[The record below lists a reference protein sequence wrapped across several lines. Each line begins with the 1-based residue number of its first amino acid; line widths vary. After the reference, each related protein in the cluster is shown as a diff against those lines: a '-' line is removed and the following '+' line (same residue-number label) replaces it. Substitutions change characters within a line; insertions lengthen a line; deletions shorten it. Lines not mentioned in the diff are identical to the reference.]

1 MDIKSPCADDC
12 ITLFSDTVYRLALAH
27 MGNRFDADDVYQD
40 VFLKLSAR
48 IRTFENSE
56 HAKAWLIRA
65 TVNRCKSLKTSA
77 WFRKTKPLDET
88 APSPEPPDPESDLVP
103 YLQLLPNKYRPVIH
117 LFYGEELSVKEIAEV
132 LKAKESTV
140 RAWLTRAR
148 AILRE
153 KLKGDCFL

>member
-1 MDIKSPCADDC
+1 MGISADSC
-12 ITLFSDTVYRLALAH
+12 ITEFSDTVYRLALAH

-40 VFLKLSAR
+40 IFLKLAAKPR
-48 IRTFENSE
+48 VFENSE

-77 WFRKTKPLDET
+77 WFRKTKTFDALEE
-88 APSPEPPDPESDLVP
+88 SIVFPENPESDLVP

-117 LFYGEELSVKEIAEV
+117 LFYGEELSVKEIAEI

-153 KLKGDCFL
+153 KLKGDYFL